1 MRKKRVD
8 PALVLWSAAIVLF
21 AGAFFLGRATLR
33 GPLLETQRTAPGST
47 AQDEWRSRVEE
58 KAATAAEKSARV
70 CLNTAAKEEL
80 LALPGVGEKTA
91 SAFSRTG
98 TRMGNLS
105 RSNSCW
111 TSRGLERDCWNS
123 CGHTS
128 MWRKA
133 NENSGCR

>member
-1 MRKKRVD
+1 MSNGGSCMRKKRVD

-47 AQDEWRSRVEE
+47 AHDEWRSRVEE
-58 KAATAAEKSARV
+58 KSATAAEKSARR
-70 CLNTAAKEEL
+70 LPEHSGKEEPYSFR
-80 LALPGVGEKTA
+80 AWAKRRR

-111 TSRGLERDCWNS
+111 MSRVLERTAEQLRPYIYVEES
-123 CGHTS
+123 
-128 MWRKA
+128 
-133 NENSGCR
+133 E

>member
-80 LALPGVGEKTA
+80 LALPGVGERRR

-111 TSRGLERDCWNS
+111 TSRVLERGCWNS